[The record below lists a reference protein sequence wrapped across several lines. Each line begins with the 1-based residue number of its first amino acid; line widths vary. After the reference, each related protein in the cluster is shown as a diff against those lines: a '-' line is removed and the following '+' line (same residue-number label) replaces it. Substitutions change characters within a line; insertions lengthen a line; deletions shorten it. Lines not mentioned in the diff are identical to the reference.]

1 MVFASTNFSQGFFR
15 RFHLTIYYF
24 VGSVIFQS
32 FPPVS
37 SHYLL
42 FIDTVIISY
51 AQMHEDNTNGFS
63 PDEVSHYSPEQ
74 SKELLLILI
83 FFIFHQGS
91 RHFFFSL

>member
-51 AQMHEDNTNGFS
+51 AQMHE
-63 PDEVSHYSPEQ
+63 EH
-74 SKELLLILI
+74 
-83 FFIFHQGS
+83 
-91 RHFFFSL
+91 